1 MQSSIEA
8 VAATA
13 QDDRGIWPTK
23 QSKILDWLMNDV
35 REQRFIDNI
44 LVELCEKMRAVGI
57 PIGRA
62 TMHFRTMHPQWLG
75 ARILWRTG
83 MKEADIATF
92 SYGVENTPQFLASPI
107 NEIFNGATEV
117 RKNLEVCQKVDLNYP
132 LYKEMYAEGL
142 TDYIAWP
149 IYHTLGKR
157 HIVTFASDAPGG
169 FTEQHLA
176 FLRDLLPALTMV
188 TEIRLKNIM
197 ARTLLRTYVGPHASE
212 KILAGATT
220 RGSGT
225 TVGAA
230 ILICDL
236 RDFTTISDMW
246 PRDDVIELLNG
257 YFDAMVDPIEK
268 HGGEILKFMGDGLL
282 AIFPLSDPNAC
293 HNLLVAISEAQAG
306 VAALNEENRKLGRE
320 VLRYGVGVHVGDV
333 MPRFHGHRPRGQ
345 YRLPAGIADQGGQ
358 APGASVQGFRRHGRL
373 PARYGKPRF
382 LPSQGAG
389 RTGRCVRLRRQGK
402 ITATWMIG
410 RQGGFCPA
418 NPRFCTA
425 RFSR

>member
-8 VAATA
+8 VAAST
-13 QDDRGIWPTK
+13 QDDQGSWPTK

-62 TMHFRTMHPQWLG
+62 TMHFRTHHPQWLG

-117 RKNLEVCQKVDLNYP
+117 RKNLEICQKVDLNYP

-149 IYHTLGKR
+149 IFHTLGKR

-169 FTEQHLA
+169 FTEQHLTV
-176 FLRDLLPALTMV
+176 LKDLLPALTMV

-236 RDFTTISDMW
+236 RDFTSISDMW

-293 HNLLVAISEAQAG
+293 DNLLLAITEAQTG
-306 VAALNEENRKLGRE
+306 VAALNEENRKHGRE

-333 MPRFHGHRPRGQ
+333 MYGNIGSRTRLDFTVIGPAVNIASRLETLTKEVKRPVLLSKAFVDMAGCQRDMESLGSFPLKGLGEPVDVFAFAAKQNLLQHG
-345 YRLPAGIADQGGQ
+345 
-358 APGASVQGFRRHGRL
+358 
-373 PARYGKPRF
+373 
-382 LPSQGAG
+382 
-389 RTGRCVRLRRQGK
+389 
-402 ITATWMIG
+402 
-410 RQGGFCPA
+410 
-418 NPRFCTA
+418 
-425 RFSR
+425 